1 MDELYIMIGCVHRQN
16 CLEEEGIRIW
26 LQKLQKIDHTVLQNL
41 WVILNC
47 STVF

>member
-1 MDELYIMIGCVHRQN
+1 MIGCVHRQN

-41 WVILNC
+41 
-47 STVF
+47 